1 MRDIEWV
8 ADYYDTETE
17 CGSDYRI
24 AEFVLGH
31 ITELEDMSTADVA
44 QGAFVSKATVSR
56 FVRKLG
62 FENYE
67 HFMRAVRDYNHG
79 SRMVNLRLNSHE
91 MQLVTDSPSE
101 FFDSYVTMVQRSL
114 DQLAQAVDPLEV
126 EHLIREMLASPTAF
140 FAFDQP
146 LLLAKELQMDL
157 LRKGCLVKLGQ
168 NHNKRVQI
176 ADSLEAGS
184 LAVVFSNYGAY
195 VQENNAMLQSLHAR
209 GVKLWLITLCYAGPD
224 SLYFDHVT
232 RLTPEPYSNAGIHPM
247 KVLVEYI
254 IRRLAVL

>member
-1 MRDIEWV
+1 MRDIERV
-8 ADYYDTETE
+8 ADYYDAEIE

-24 AEFVLGH
+24 AEFVLSH

-44 QGAFVSKATVSR
+44 KGAFVSKATVSR
-56 FVRKLG
+56 FVRKLD
-62 FENYE
+62 FENYG
-67 HFMRAVRDYNHG
+67 HFMRAVREYNHG
-79 SRMVNLRLNSHE
+79 SRMVNLRLNSQE
-91 MQLVTDSPSE
+91 MRLVTDSPNE
-101 FFDSYVTMVQRSL
+101 FFNSYVTMVQRSL
-114 DQLAQAVDPLEV
+114 NQLAQAVDPLEIDQ
-126 EHLIREMLASPTAF
+126 LIREMLARPTAF

-168 NHNKRVQI
+168 TQNKRVQI
-176 ADSLEAGS
+176 ADSLEPGS
-184 LAVVFSNYGAY
+184 LAVVFSNYGSF
-195 VQENNAMLQSLHAR
+195 VQENSALLQSLHER
-209 GVKLWLITLCYAGPD
+209 GVRLWLITLCYAGPD
-224 SLYFDHVT
+224 SLYFDHIT